1 VAIDFISVNIVSAGR
16 GERAFGLGAYLCRER
31 WQDPLTR
38 RIFDFSKHAG
48 DLLHAEVLLPDGATP
63 ALHAP
68 ESFVTAVEAAE
79 LVIVRKTRERRF
91 RRNGQLVKHVILALP
106 RELNAR
112 QRLALAR
119 EWAQTQYVDQGAGV
133 LLVVHEADDPE
144 IGNYHAH
151 LLVTTREV
159 GPAGLSRRKSRH
171 LNPEFSRA
179 AGHERATLHKD
190 DLPGQWRSFQNAFF
204 RRHDIPLSVD
214 PSFIV
219 AGQHRGKGGFVPGSD
234 VSATDDAAQQ
244 EARRRIR
251 ETPHLLE
258 FVTRHA
264 ATFTR
269 RSLRAALQKHEVPR
283 HEIATLIETALADPE
298 VVPLIDPATGRPGR
312 LFTTLT
318 VRAQEGRILDLAH
331 RIAAR
336 QAPADRRRALA
347 SAAAARAT
355 VLGLSDEQKAAL
367 LHCVTG
373 ANFFCVR
380 GVAGAGK
387 SYTVK
392 GIREALEASGYRVVG
407 LAPTNKVACAM
418 AVDGFGYAATL
429 HRESLRQKSARYAD
443 QRWDENTCVIVDE
456 AGMVDSAMLEEL
468 LERVDATGAKVVL
481 VGDQAQLASVA
492 RGGMFGVLKDQL
504 GCAEIREIRRQAEDW
519 ARAASLD
526 FAEGNIDAG
535 LDAYA
540 ERGHLRWSETLG
552 DATDALVRQWQRDF
566 QAAPN
571 VERFVYAA
579 TNASVDKLNDALQAA
594 RWQGAAPNFVSF
606 ATKRGR
612 VALTVGDRIQ
622 IYGNLPKDGI
632 YNGMIGTVAEATPD
646 RIRFLA
652 DGGKELSFTP
662 EDFGDFGL
670 GYAGTVY
677 RGQGQTL
684 PQTYAL
690 YDSPFS
696 WNRRTTYVALTRHKQ
711 AVSLFVPR
719 TLAADAQTLA
729 RQMARDDGS
738 DPSICFEPAM
748 MPAQSVSSP
757 SMANSTT
764 LVAVAPKTATTLV
777 PQSQIVVPAPVP
789 GNPTPAREH
798 LPAPG
803 PTPPSMAVT
812 QPAPP
817 LPDGI
822 LPAMSTPGSMGS
834 RGASGHGQVSGGS
847 QVPIPFAVTFS
858 SGTATFDLALAAD
871 RGHLRDRLFQE
882 PRAEIMARVVAVYAQ
897 LRALQRRYPGAG
909 HDLQGLRASL
919 TTDGKTHG
927 FLPKENKIWADC
939 LMHTRLDPRNI
950 LSDPELWHPKGE
962 VNIRPLVQDLYEVD
976 PGVSAVLERRLLQLV
991 PECWRAIDNSLRNA
1005 TGRARDSF
1013 SEHLELAIVNTRA
1026 WLYRI
1031 AHRVGID
1038 LHPELTQELGRR
1050 VPPDEYVD
1058 AYLVL
1063 GRKAERA
1070 APPPDLNEPMPM
1082 TTGRTGES
1090 TPAPQTDD
1098 AHRLALEQRKAN
1110 LAQRNAYLT
1119 RAFERRLEDQIRE
1132 RQEKLAALE
1141 ERHPTSFLQEH
1152 AVFTERK
1159 EHIEQIGVLQTRLD
1173 DFRRA
1178 PGTVLQR
1185 AKPIDFLPSCITEQ
1199 ELARTPGRTRYDGGP
1214 DAATRMLEDILELFW
1229 REPRRISPAGKTE
1242 PGRPRATTDG
1252 SSAGSAA
1259 AISQPG
1265 IPAPITTAAPEHDK
1279 PMPSPAPPSSPPSP
1293 AAPAMPPR
1301 HARDEGIEF

>member
-1 VAIDFISVNIVSAGR
+1 VAIDFISVDIVSAGR

-38 RIFDFSKHAG
+38 QTFDFSKHAG
-48 DLLHAEVLLPDGATP
+48 DLLHAEVLLPRDATP
-63 ALHAP
+63 ALHTP
-68 ESFVTAVEAAE
+68 EAFVTAMEAAE
-79 LVIVRKTRERRF
+79 LVVVRKTLERRF
-91 RRNGQLVKHVILALP
+91 RQNGQLAKHVILALP
-106 RELNAR
+106 KELNAR

-119 EWAQTQYVDQGAGV
+119 EWAQTQYVDHGAGV

-159 GPAGLSRRKSRH
+159 GAEGLSRHKARH
-171 LNPEFSRA
+171 LNPGFSRG
-179 AGHERATLHKD
+179 AGHDRASLHKD
-190 DLPGQWRSFQNAFF
+190 DLPHQWRAFQNDFF

-219 AGQHRGKGGFVPGSD
+219 AGQHRGKGGYVPGSGLT
-234 VSATDDAAQQ
+234 ATDEAAQQ

-251 ETPHLLE
+251 EIPHLLE

-283 HEIATLIETALADPE
+283 HEIATLLETALADPE

-318 VRAQEGRILDLAH
+318 VRAHEGRILDLAH

-355 VLGLSDEQKAAL
+355 ALGLSDEQEAAL

-373 ANFFCVR
+373 ANLSCVR

-392 GIREALEASGYRVVG
+392 GIREALEACGYRVVG

-429 HRESLRQKSARYAD
+429 HRESLRQKSKRYAH
-443 QRWDENTCVIVDE
+443 QGWDENTCVIVDE

-468 LERVDATGAKVVL
+468 LERADATGAKVIL

-504 GCAEIREIRRQAEDW
+504 GCAEIKEIRRQTEDW

-535 LDAYA
+535 LNAYA
-540 ERGHLRWSETLG
+540 ERGHLRWSETL
-552 DATDALVRQWQRDF
+552 DEATDALVRQWQADF
-566 QAAPN
+566 QAAPD

-594 RWQGAAPNFVSF
+594 RWQGATPNFVSF
-606 ATKRGR
+606 VTKRGPM
-612 VALTVGDRIQ
+612 ALTVGDRIQ

-632 YNGMIGTVAEATPD
+632 YNGMIGTVTEVTPD
-646 RIRFLA
+646 RVTFLA

-719 TLAADAQTLA
+719 ALAADTPTLA

-738 DPSICFEPAM
+738 DPSICFEATM
-748 MPAQSVSSP
+748 TPAQSISSP
-757 SMANSTT
+757 IRANSATIT
-764 LVAVAPKTATTLV
+764 AVAPKTASPTPLV
-777 PQSQIVVPAPVP
+777 PKSQIVVVAHGP
-789 GNPTPAREH
+789 GNPAPAPKH
-798 LPAPG
+798 LPGPG
-803 PTPPSMAVT
+803 PTPPSVAVM
-812 QPAPP
+812 PSVPP

-822 LPAMSTPGSMGS
+822 IPAMSTPGAKSG
-834 RGASGHGQVSGGS
+834 RGTSGQGQVNGGS

-858 SGTATFDLALAAD
+858 SGLVTFDLTQAAD

-882 PRAEIMARVVAVYAQ
+882 PKAEIMALVVDVYAQ
-897 LRALQRRYPGAG
+897 LRALQRRYPQAG

-927 FLPKENKIWADC
+927 FLPKEY
-939 LMHTRLDPRNI
+939 PR
-950 LSDPELWHPKGE
+950 
-962 VNIRPLVQDLYEVD
+962 
-976 PGVSAVLERRLLQLV
+976 
-991 PECWRAIDNSLRNA
+991 
-1005 TGRARDSF
+1005 
-1013 SEHLELAIVNTRA
+1013 
-1026 WLYRI
+1026 
-1031 AHRVGID
+1031 
-1038 LHPELTQELGRR
+1038 
-1050 VPPDEYVD
+1050 
-1058 AYLVL
+1058 
-1063 GRKAERA
+1063 
-1070 APPPDLNEPMPM
+1070 
-1082 TTGRTGES
+1082 
-1090 TPAPQTDD
+1090 
-1098 AHRLALEQRKAN
+1098 
-1110 LAQRNAYLT
+1110 
-1119 RAFERRLEDQIRE
+1119 
-1132 RQEKLAALE
+1132 
-1141 ERHPTSFLQEH
+1141 
-1152 AVFTERK
+1152 
-1159 EHIEQIGVLQTRLD
+1159 
-1173 DFRRA
+1173 
-1178 PGTVLQR
+1178 
-1185 AKPIDFLPSCITEQ
+1185 
-1199 ELARTPGRTRYDGGP
+1199 
-1214 DAATRMLEDILELFW
+1214 
-1229 REPRRISPAGKTE
+1229 
-1242 PGRPRATTDG
+1242 
-1252 SSAGSAA
+1252 
-1259 AISQPG
+1259 
-1265 IPAPITTAAPEHDK
+1265 
-1279 PMPSPAPPSSPPSP
+1279 
-1293 AAPAMPPR
+1293 
-1301 HARDEGIEF
+1301 